1 MLRMLRRERE
11 EGLGYGSC
19 VETGEC
25 TVPCYVVW
33 RVREL
38 EYYWRNCSVFPD
50 PIEVGRVV
58 IRSRGD
64 GQHRHRGYILHLAP
78 RQVPPRHRTAA
89 EKRDEITDMRP
100 PRPPRGRAGCGGS
113 LPPSVTNYDQWGRRA
128 LSVSVICKASMMC
141 VISQRRPKRQS
152 DSVPVTESSKI
163 AEGILPSRLAS
174 QPAGED
180 EQNGNDRDHSESE
193 LRTTVAVLLLLHQL
207 VLSCRGR
214 HGRIARRSPMRVR
227 Q

>member
-1 MLRMLRRERE
+1 MLRRERE

-58 IRSRGD
+58 IRSRGVSIGD
-64 GQHRHRGYILHLAP
+64 SLHLARSHRAP
-78 RQVPPRHRTAA
+78 HRRQ
-89 EKRDEITDMRP
+89 ESEITDMRP
-100 PRPPRGRAGCGGS
+100 VLRARAARACRLRGLVAAERNELRS
-113 LPPSVTNYDQWGRRA
+113 IGRRA

-141 VISQRRPKRQS
+141 VISQASIRQC
-152 DSVPVTESSKI
+152 T
-163 AEGILPSRLAS
+163 
-174 QPAGED
+174 
-180 EQNGNDRDHSESE
+180 GN
-193 LRTTVAVLLLLHQL
+193 
-207 VLSCRGR
+207 
-214 HGRIARRSPMRVR
+214 
-227 Q
+227 

>member
-1 MLRMLRRERE
+1 MLRRERE

-64 GQHRHRGYILHLAP
+64 GQHRHRGFSTSPGRHRAA
-78 RQVPPRHRTAA
+78 HRTAA

-141 VISQRRPKRQS
+141 VISQGP
-152 DSVPVTESSKI
+152 SVN
-163 AEGILPSRLAS
+163 
-174 QPAGED
+174 Q
-180 EQNGNDRDHSESE
+180 
-193 LRTTVAVLLLLHQL
+193 TVY
-207 VLSCRGR
+207 R
-214 HGRIARRSPMRVR
+214 
-227 Q
+227 

>member
-1 MLRMLRRERE
+1 MLRRERE

-38 EYYWRNCSVFPD
+38 EYYWRSCSFFRIRSRSD
-50 PIEVGRVV
+50 ASLY
-58 IRSRGD
+58 RSRGD
-64 GQHRHRGYILHLAP
+64 RSAAPRHRGFSTSPGPTA
-78 RQVPPRHRTAA
+78 HRTAA

-141 VISQRRPKRQS
+141 VISQGP
-152 DSVPVTESSKI
+152 SVN
-163 AEGILPSRLAS
+163 
-174 QPAGED
+174 Q
-180 EQNGNDRDHSESE
+180 
-193 LRTTVAVLLLLHQL
+193 TVY
-207 VLSCRGR
+207 R
-214 HGRIARRSPMRVR
+214 
-227 Q
+227 